1 MNVLREGRKD
11 EILELDGVVGQ
22 RVDKVEM
29 EVTQEL
35 RVVLENDED
44 HIHGRG
50 VETTHGG
57 RGLLSW
63 NEVEFDEG
71 EAAHEQ
77 VLHLVKSLE
86 LVLNLI
92 QIVLL

>member
-11 EILELDGVVGQ
+11 EVLELDGVVGQ

-57 RGLLSW
+57 
-63 NEVEFDEG
+63 
-71 EAAHEQ
+71 
-77 VLHLVKSLE
+77 
-86 LVLNLI
+86 
-92 QIVLL
+92 